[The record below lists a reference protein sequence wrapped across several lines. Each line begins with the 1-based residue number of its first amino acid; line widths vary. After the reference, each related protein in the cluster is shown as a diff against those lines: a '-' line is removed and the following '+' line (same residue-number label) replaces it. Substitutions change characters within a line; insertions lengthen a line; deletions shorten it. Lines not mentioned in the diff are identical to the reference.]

1 MRILVV
7 DDEVELCELV
17 ARSLERADHQ
27 VRTEGTVAGAHAAL
41 AAFLPDVIV
50 LDVALPD
57 GDGISLTRA
66 LRTAEDRTPIL
77 LLTAHGSVPERVAGL
92 DAGADDFLSKPFALS
107 ELRARV
113 HALFRRGP
121 IARSVAWRTRE
132 VELDFAR
139 RRAVRGGTELAIT
152 AREWSILEL
161 LAARDGRVVPRGDIL
176 DALWGEISDA
186 TSDSLDVL
194 VGRLRRKLGADVIR
208 TLRGEGYA
216 LDRGGSQ

>member
-1 MRILVV
+1 MRILLV

-17 ARSLERADHQ
+17 VRSLERAGHQ
-27 VRTEGTVAGAHAAL
+27 VRAEGTVAGARTAVAT
-41 AAFLPDVIV
+41 FLPDVIV

-57 GDGISLTRA
+57 GDGIALTRE
-66 LRTAEDRTPIL
+66 LRAVADRTPIL

-92 DAGADDFLSKPFALS
+92 DAGADDFLPKPFALS
-107 ELRARV
+107 ELRARA

-121 IARSVAWRTRE
+121 IARSIAWCTRG

-139 RRAVRGGTELAIT
+139 RRAVRDGTELAIT

-186 TSDSLDVL
+186 ASDSLDVL
-194 VGRLRRKLGADVIR
+194 VGRLRRKLGTDVIR

-216 LDRGGSQ
+216 LERGSAP